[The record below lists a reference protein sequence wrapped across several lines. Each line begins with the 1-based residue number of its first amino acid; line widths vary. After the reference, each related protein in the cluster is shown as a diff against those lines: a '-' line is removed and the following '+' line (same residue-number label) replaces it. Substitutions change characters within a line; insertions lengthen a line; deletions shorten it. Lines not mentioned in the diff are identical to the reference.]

1 MKEMFST
8 KKRNSLGI
16 CGVHISAYLAR
27 GMPAA
32 SSYTALLCTRLQSTA
47 AAKYF
52 WSCTRSL
59 SPDEEDDDTSH
70 FLNELFQGGE
80 NPLQERRKANN
91 MKLHEWKQIFKC
103 CHVLHFNANEIVNL
117 YTSVIRRSN
126 GHCLQ
131 VTDILFTFE
140 KKIFT
145 QGEGFL
151 WLVFISFP
159 VIKKRTT
166 PLSPPTA
173 KEKKKSR
180 ETLSVQRSEFRCKLR
195 NGLKWYT
202 TTTISSSGCRR
213 GPLHICSTNL
223 VWFLSFSAK
232 KGMK

>member
-1 MKEMFST
+1 
-8 KKRNSLGI
+8 
-16 CGVHISAYLAR
+16 
-27 GMPAA
+27 MPAA

-52 WSCTRSL
+52 RSCTRSL

-70 FLNELFQGGE
+70 FVNELFQGVE

-103 CHVLHFNANEIVNL
+103 CHVLHLNANEIVNL

-173 KEKKKSR
+173 KEKKKSQGR
-180 ETLSVQRSEFRCKLR
+180 RSACRGANLGVNWGMDWNGTPPPPFPPPAVEGDLSTSALLTLFGS
-195 NGLKWYT
+195 
-202 TTTISSSGCRR
+202 
-213 GPLHICSTNL
+213 
-223 VWFLSFSAK
+223 
-232 KGMK
+232 